1 MELTGKQKRKLK
13 SLGQTL
19 KVIVQVGEK
28 GITQNV
34 INSTL
39 EALEVHELIKIS
51 VQHDH
56 RDIRKEMIAELAEKT
71 GSQIINTIGKT
82 ALLFKENPEKPVISA
97 NSEKVSC

>member
-19 KVIVQVGEK
+19 KVIVQIGEK
-28 GITQNV
+28 GITTSV
-34 INSTL
+34 IKSLN
-39 EALEVHELIKIS
+39 EALEAHEMVKIS

-56 RDIRKEMIAELAEKT
+56 RDIRREIIAELAEKT

-82 ALLFKENPEKPVISA
+82 ALLFKENPEKPVTSQ
-97 NSEKVSC
+97 KL

>member
-1 MELTGKQKRKLK
+1 MELNSKQKRKLK
-13 SLGQTL
+13 SRGQTQ

-28 GITQNV
+28 GVSESV

-56 RDIRKEMIAELAEKT
+56 RDIRREMIVELAEKT

-82 ALLFKENPEKPVISA
+82 ALLFKENPEKPVISQ
-97 NSEKVSC
+97 KL